1 MILVTSPVP
10 ASEEAVDHV
19 LNAALPADIFH
30 RFRRMWHLP
39 SEFVLFVD
47 RDFPS
52 TRRIPL
58 DLVGVE
64 PTRVITTQDRD
75 VMEACS
81 RVVKRG
87 TPMGVRDPY
96 CPEHGFLGRNCVVN
110 GKCAF
115 CGRPVGER
123 ENVGYFKVRR
133 LDDPTW
139 HCALWLKEEVVY
151 SRAHVIFGY
160 RTEKREHMILA
171 RERKWEVPLSL
182 PRDFLRFLGIM
193 TYPLKPTV
201 VTESVLEN
209 HMNFYNEDL
218 LSLLEWGE
226 KGERVSGYYRMEG
239 LVEAYRTFNIKKLK
253 EEIVRAV
260 KTGERLVGRAKTG
273 YAGALALLLW
283 PVIPETSEE
292 VLDSL
297 GLEPDVESWRPT
309 RKARKVYLP
318 RVGMQKEP
326 LPEARVDP
334 GVIKLGRV
342 KHQQKT
348 SFGYVLVTESGVRLE
363 YRGDRDLKGKVVAYL
378 PVRSYEVEGVLITG
392 RPLTAGGAVIVCGE
406 EGEVK
411 AL

>member
-1 MILVTSPVP
+1 MIIVTSPVP

-19 LNAALPADIFH
+19 LNAAIPADIFH

-64 PTRVITTQDRD
+64 PTRVVTTQDRD
-75 VMEACS
+75 IMEACGRVIKKGMP
-81 RVVKRG
+81 RVVK
-87 TPMGVRDPY
+87 DPY

-110 GKCAF
+110 GRCAF
-115 CGRPVGER
+115 CGRPVEER
-123 ENVGYFKVRR
+123 DNLGYFKVRR

-139 HCALWLKEEVVY
+139 RCSLWLKEEVVY

-171 RERKWEVPLSL
+171 CERKWEVPLSF
-182 PRDFLRFLGIM
+182 PRDFLRFLGLM

-209 HMNFYNEDL
+209 YLNFYNEDL
-218 LSLLEWGE
+218 LPLLEWGE
-226 KGERVSGYYRMEG
+226 RGERVSGYYRMEG
-239 LVEAYRTFNIKKLK
+239 VVEAYRTFNIKKLR

-260 KTGERLVGRAKTG
+260 KTGERLSGRVKTG

-283 PVIPETSEE
+283 PIIPETSGE

-297 GLEPDVESWRPT
+297 GLEPDVESWRPA
-309 RKARKVYLP
+309 KKVRKVYLT
-318 RVGMQKEP
+318 RVGVQREP
-326 LPEARVDP
+326 LPERRINP
-334 GVIKLGRV
+334 GIIKVGRV
-342 KHQQKT
+342 KHQQET

-363 YRGDRDLKGKVVAYL
+363 YRGDRNLKGRVVAYL
-378 PVRSYEVEGVLITG
+378 PVKSYEVDGIVITG
-392 RPLTAGGAVIVCGE
+392 RLLTAGDAAIVSEG